1 MTTPLSVLL
10 SLFNPALNFVGI
22 FKNEHVFPGIQFN
35 DSAIMCTVLTVKM
48 GDSFSEH
55 HDSASTS

>member
-1 MTTPLSVLL
+1 VLL

-48 GDSFSEH
+48 GDAFSEH
-55 HDSASTS
+55 HDSACTS